1 MSLLLHKAGLK
12 EPTKGNAAHECSD
25 CEIRYLNTTNFR
37 FQMFSPFKCWRKRFS
52 SPGIFH
58 PLHNSSSTLAS
69 SHPLCSSP
77 SFPKPSN
84 LSNLPGD
91 KTPVCNAVFPNSLLQ
106 LGSPHASPA
115 PEDADS
121 PRGVLGR
128 RDQRQPRSPS
138 ASSRRA
144 HGSRHRGATSPELT
158 SCLQVAAG
166 RASGAIRG
174 TDLEGHPP

>member
-1 MSLLLHKAGLK
+1 ML
-12 EPTKGNAAHECSD
+12 
-25 CEIRYLNTTNFR
+25 CEIRYLNTTNS

-58 PLHNSSSTLAS
+58 PLHNSSSALVS

-77 SFPKPSN
+77 SFLKTSN

-91 KTPVCNAVFPNSLLQ
+91 KTPVCNAVFTNSLLQ
-106 LGSPHASPA
+106 LGSPHASPFQPRTA

-128 RDQRQPRSPS
+128 RHQRQPRSPS

-144 HGSRHRGATSPELT
+144 HGSRHGGATSPELT
-158 SCLQVAAG
+158 SCLQAAAG

-174 TDLEGHPP
+174 TALGGHPL